1 MGLEFFI
8 FFFKVGKEGEG
19 LVQYI
24 FVRFFVSITN
34 VILFGVILKIN
45 TVIDFAQTS
54 SIEQIYKNPQL

>member
-1 MGLEFFI
+1 M
-8 FFFKVGKEGEG
+8 GKEGEG

-54 SIEQIYKNPQL
+54 SIEQICKNPQL